1 MCTSGPFCAPNAL
14 HLSLAATP
22 FPASLSLQVVH
33 IHSLPQDVSE
43 AEVLELCSTCGPL
56 TALRLGTGQW
66 RGQAV
71 VEFAEPSQARA
82 ALTRFAG
89 GADAVRVR
97 GKAIYVTAGTQAQL
111 GDAAGGGGNVG
122 GVSRPASTHSTP
134 SPYASPSQWASSAP
148 PPAPQVVFARVS
160 EIQPEVLPL
169 LHLDLLAAVFQALAP
184 VSRLAAVAQPDG
196 ALHCWLQCPDARA
209 AAQLLGARG
218 VRIPASVLGPEA
230 HPPVVEG
237 FFATG
242 LPVLGVMKQSL
253 CARDLEDA
261 SLPWGEPDW
270 GFLQALPVPPQAL
283 QADSGGAGAA
293 GTVGAP
299 PAGSQTVVC
308 ATFDNQVYP
317 VTVEGLHTVS
327 DGGLGGCRGRDA

>member
-1 MCTSGPFCAPNAL
+1 
-14 HLSLAATP
+14 
-22 FPASLSLQVVH
+22 
-33 IHSLPQDVSE
+33 
-43 AEVLELCSTCGPL
+43 
-56 TALRLGTGQW
+56 
-66 RGQAV
+66 
-71 VEFAEPSQARA
+71 
-82 ALTRFAG
+82 
-89 GADAVRVR
+89 
-97 GKAIYVTAGTQAQL
+97 
-111 GDAAGGGGNVG
+111 
-122 GVSRPASTHSTP
+122 
-134 SPYASPSQWASSAP
+134 
-148 PPAPQVVFARVS
+148 
-160 EIQPEVLPL
+160 
-169 LHLDLLAAVFQALAP
+169 
-184 VSRLAAVAQPDG
+184 
-196 ALHCWLQCPDARA
+196 HCWLQCPDARA

-317 VTVEGLHTVS
+317 VTVEGLHTVFS
-327 DGGLGGCRGRDA
+327 TYGTVERVTVYDRDSITAYVQYSSASAADNARAALEGHAMYDGGYNVMHVSKARAHHLVLRPGDHCVDYTRDAKGVELNVDRAPPVAAVPSGQQPPY